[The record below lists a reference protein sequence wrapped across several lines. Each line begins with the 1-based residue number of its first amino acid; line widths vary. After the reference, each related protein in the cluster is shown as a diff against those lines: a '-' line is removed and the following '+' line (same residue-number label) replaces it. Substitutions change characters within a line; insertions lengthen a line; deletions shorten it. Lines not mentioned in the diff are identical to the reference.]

1 MNIQVLVSTF
11 ESVALLLSMGIFGL
25 WIISKRILPKEA
37 LHLFSIL
44 ALDIA
49 LPSLVF
55 VNILQDFRP
64 SEFQKWWLL
73 PLWWAGLTIFF
84 VGMTALFS
92 FVSKREFRRE
102 FAVSLFYQNGLFF
115 TLAIITGIFGS
126 GSPYIVDLFLF
137 MLFSP
142 PSSSAQPIFFS
153 VKRKIPSTGLKLS
166 IVYFCQL

>member
-1 MNIQVLVSTF
+1 
-11 ESVALLLSMGIFGL
+11 MGIFGL